1 MSTHFHL
8 VLDVPGETLQ
18 RGMQDLNW
26 AYARRFNARH
36 GRKGHLVGERYDC
49 VPVTTNRQMLRTF
62 RYVARNPVK
71 AGLCENTADWYWSS
85 YADCAWYGETF
96 GFVDHS
102 RMRSYFGPRREDAV
116 EFLRAFV
123 EI

>member
-1 MSTHFHL
+1 
-8 VLDVPGETLQ
+8 
-18 RGMQDLNW
+18 
-26 AYARRFNARH
+26 
-36 GRKGHLVGERYDC
+36 LVGERYDC

-71 AGLCENTADWYWSS
+71 AGLCENPADWYWSS